1 MKNMFESI
9 RHPRYGLNIN
19 RTIKVSLRNS
29 TLISNLCFPREFV
42 TLFHGGKSS
51 RMQIFNKLIISSL
64 LALALLIYAGQLSAK
79 PDTSENYYHRG
90 WQAYETG
97 RYQAAFRIWK
107 QLAQQNHVLALINL
121 GAMYD
126 AGQGVPE
133 NPVKAF
139 ESFKQA
145 TRNGNPYAQY
155 NLGNM
160 YAEGRGVKRNL
171 EKAASWYR
179 KAAEQDLAIAQ
190 YSLGLLYAT
199 KQGATFPF
207 ADKSRESAIKWLYQ
221 SGMSSIKNRQ
231 IEEAAKAH
239 QTMVEIAE
247 RHSLTERLMLEI
259 QSRQTP
265 QLSDPQISDLSGAA
279 LGTGWPISSGHI
291 ITNYHVVAASKEIYL
306 QDISGRRLKAWTI
319 LQDEVNDIAVLE
331 VEDPSRLPPALPL
344 ADTSMPMGSRVFTI
358 GFPRVDVLGTSP
370 KVTRGLISKLTGP
383 ADDSNSCQTTVAIQP
398 GNSGGPLLNMSGEVV
413 GVIRAMLGI
422 KHPESGDTV
431 ILEDASCALKIEYVR
446 DALELLPKQDLALP
460 TLPRSKA
467 NIDTLASRLN
477 DSLLIVI
484 SR

>member
-1 MKNMFESI
+1 MNIMRKSI
-9 RHPRYGLNIN
+9 RNPRNGLNIN
-19 RTIKVSLRNS
+19 HTINVTLRKS
-29 TLISNLCFPREFV
+29 TLFSNLCFPIDFIEL
-42 TLFHGGKSS
+42 THGGNSV
-51 RMQIFNKLIISSL
+51 RMQIFNKLITSLL
-64 LALALLIYAGQLSAK
+64 LALALLFYAGQLSAK
-79 PDTSENYYHRG
+79 PDTTESHYNRG
-90 WQAYETG
+90 WIAYESG
-97 RYQAAFRIWK
+97 HYQAAFHIWK

-145 TRNGNPYAQY
+145 TRSGNPHAQY

-160 YAEGRGVKRNL
+160 YAQGRGVERNL
-171 EKAASWYR
+171 KKAAAWYR

-199 KQGATFPF
+199 KQSVTYPF
-207 ADKSRESAIKWLYQ
+207 ADKKRESAIKWLYQ
-221 SGMSSIKNRQ
+221 SGMSYIENRQ
-231 IEEAAKAH
+231 IEEAARAH

-247 RHSLTERLMLEI
+247 RHTLTERLMLEI

-331 VEDPSRLPPALPL
+331 VEDPSRLPPALPM
-344 ADTSMPMGSRVFTI
+344 ADTAMPLGSRVFTI

-422 KHPESGDTV
+422 KHPESGETV

-446 DALELLPKQDLALP
+446 DALELLPKQGPALP
-460 TLPRSKA
+460 TLPHSKA
-467 NIDTLASRLN
+467 DIDTLASRLS